1 VSDTETLGKSLK
13 EVKKQAMSYLAR
25 REHSEFELCHKLEKK
40 GYEFALIEQCI
51 AFLYEA
57 DYLNEGRYVEAMIR
71 HHYGRG
77 QGPKKITYAL
87 RQNQVAST
95 LIQQA
100 FNAFDGDWYELAA
113 QVRERKFGDLDTN
126 LDKNA
131 LFKEKSRQ
139 MRFLASR
146 GFDSSHI
153 EAAF

>member
-1 VSDTETLGKSLK
+1 MSDTEKPAKRLK
-13 EVKKQAMSYLAR
+13 EIKKQAMSYLAR
-25 REHSEFELCHKLEKK
+25 REHSEFELCNKLEKK
-40 GYEFALIEQCI
+40 GYECALIEKCI

-57 DYLNEGRYVEAMIR
+57 DYLNEGRYVEAMLR

-87 RQNQVAST
+87 RQNQISST

-100 FNAFDGDWYELAA
+100 FNAFDGDWYELAV
-113 QVRERKFGDLDTN
+113 QVRERKFGDLDIN

-146 GFDSSHI
+146 GFDSSQI

>member
-1 VSDTETLGKSLK
+1 MSETEKFGKRLK

-25 REHSEFELCHKLEKK
+25 REHSEFELCNKLEKK
-40 GYEFALIEQCI
+40 GYEGALIDQCI
-51 AFLYEA
+51 TFLYEA
-57 DYLNEGRYVEAMIR
+57 DYLNEQRYVEAMLR
-71 HHYGRG
+71 HHFGRG

-87 RQNQVAST
+87 RQNQIAST
-95 LIQQA
+95 LIQEA
-100 FNAFDGDWYELAA
+100 FNAFEGDWYELAV
-113 QVRERKFGDLDTN
+113 QVRERRFGELDSS

-131 LFKEKSRQ
+131 FFKEKSRQ